1 MYQQNFTDGMIRD
14 TKHMKDSSH
23 IFHMNT
29 VRMDKLRA
37 QTNKKN
43 SLSYLSKAKVEEYF
57 RKVNKNIIKLYL
69 DYQEIILK
77 GSVLILRETLN
88 PSNPPMLDLRLQ
100 IRTINNI

>member
-1 MYQQNFTDGMIRD
+1 
-14 TKHMKDSSH
+14 
-23 IFHMNT
+23 MNYE
-29 VRMDKLRA
+29 RR
-37 QTNKKN
+37 QIKKN

-88 PSNPPMLDLRLQ
+88 LSNPPMLDLRLQ

>member
-1 MYQQNFTDGMIRD
+1 
-14 TKHMKDSSH
+14 
-23 IFHMNT
+23 MNT
-29 VRMDKLRA
+29 VRMDELRA